1 MLAYYMYPPIPTAN
15 NIRRLKNFNMK
26 ARMKNKSLNELVLTR
41 KQLLLKRAANKG
53 FVVPK
58 GMKVEELERMFPDPV
73 NKKATREEKRA
84 KAEAEKAIKKAE
96 KAAMKAEREAQL
108 ALHKQKLV
116 GGPRDAEKYERQ
128 FVELANEAIHG
139 PTDVVIVDSGGN
151 KSKVLK
157 NVVRFRV
164 LAGSKAKSPQAYASR
179 EYNKPK
185 ADIAAV
191 DKDGRDIAWISHK
204 AAPKVRGAIGF
215 NQYLRITGKKLK
227 FTGDARD
234 EVMAFKRAVVA
245 QAPPDRRWPQ
255 GKTMWAPIKTKL
267 VKQQAIFGFGFG
279 GPLDRDNVTVFGQGI
294 PTITRKDNVVYLGFS
309 VFSALN
315 GHTEL
320 FKGDYEPVYY
330 VRSERKSEGSTRSN
344 VIAEVNGVK
353 YWYLT
358 FFIQP
363 KKAVGKDK
371 SPISLNRASSRFSP
385 S

>member
-1 MLAYYMYPPIPTAN
+1 MYPPIPTAN
-15 NIRRLKNFNMK
+15 NIKKLKNNHLE

-53 FVVPK
+53 VTVPK
-58 GMKVEELERMFPDPV
+58 GVKVEELEKMFPDPV
-73 NKKATREEKRA
+73 NKKATKDEKRA
-84 KAEAEKAIKKAE
+84 KAEVEKTVKIAEKVAKKA
-96 KAAMKAEREAQL
+96 AREANRT
-108 ALHKQKLV
+108 LHKQKLV

-128 FVELANEAIHG
+128 FVSLANEAIHG

-164 LAGSKAKSPQAYASR
+164 LAGSKAKSPKAYANR
-179 EYNKPK
+179 DYNKPK
-185 ADIAAV
+185 ADIAVV
-191 DKDGRDIAWISHK
+191 DKDGNDIAWISHK
-204 AAPKVRGAIGF
+204 AAPANRGAIGF

-227 FTGDARD
+227 FTGEARN

-245 QAPPDRRWPQ
+245 ESPPDRRWPK
-255 GKTMWAPIKTKL
+255 GKTLWAPIKTKL
-267 VKQQAIFGFGFG
+267 VKQQAIYGFGFG

-294 PTITRKDNVVYLGFS
+294 PVITKKDNVVYLGFS

-315 GHTEL
+315 GHIEL
-320 FKGDYEPVYY
+320 FKGDYEPVFY
-330 VRSERKSEGSTRSN
+330 VRSERKSEGSTRSD

-358 FFIQP
+358 FFVQP
-363 KKAVGKDK
+363 KKAAGKSK
-371 SPISLNRASSRFSP
+371 SPLSLNKASARFSP
-385 S
+385 L